1 MVEDFI
7 ICHDELE
14 KHLGPHVDTL
24 LWLEDD
30 LVLMDNFF
38 PSLTSIMTH
47 GRGRLSRAP
56 WLDIKLY
63 LHPRLRGQCPP
74 QMEDPDNLCVKATP
88 GTVRSCWSFSQH
100 PASSL

>member
-38 PSLTSIMTH
+38 PSLTSIMTL
-47 GRGRLSRAP
+47 GRGRLGM
-56 WLDIKLY
+56 L
-63 LHPRLRGQCPP
+63 GMPP
-74 QMEDPDNLCVKATP
+74 GWTSSSTSTPD
-88 GTVRSCWSFSQH
+88 
-100 PASSL
+100 